1 MACLPCRVSGYRR
14 YSIMSG
20 QPAFFCGC
28 KGDEANGKR
37 YLLMGAVSGCTGCIR
52 EENSL
57 RGLALMLF
65 DEGDY
70 ERAYRHLNASIG
82 NANSY
87 GAWLLNIRASTL
99 QPIILPCTM

>member
-1 MACLPCRVSGYRR
+1 
-14 YSIMSG
+14 MSG

-28 KGDEANGKR
+28 KGDEANGKP
-37 YLLMGAVSGCTGCIR
+37 YLLMDAVSGCTGCIR

-70 ERAYRHLNASIG
+70 ECDYRYLNVSIG
-82 NANSY
+82 NAYSY
-87 GAWLLNIRASTL
+87 GAWLRNIRASTL
-99 QPIILPCTM
+99 QPIILPCAM

>member
-1 MACLPCRVSGYRR
+1 MLHQGIKAVIRLAIV
-14 YSIMSG
+14 
-20 QPAFFCGC
+20 
-28 KGDEANGKR
+28 GKD
-37 YLLMGAVSGCTGCIR
+37 TI
-52 EENSL
+52 
-57 RGLALMLF
+57 MLF

-70 ERAYRHLNASIG
+70 ERDYRYLNVSIG